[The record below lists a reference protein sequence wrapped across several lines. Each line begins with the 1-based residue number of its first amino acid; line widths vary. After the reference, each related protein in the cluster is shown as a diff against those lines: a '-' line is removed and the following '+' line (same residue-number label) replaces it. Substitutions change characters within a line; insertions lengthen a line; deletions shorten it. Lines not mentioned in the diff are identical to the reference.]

1 MWPQGVGSRAGRGLY
16 SSRPRGLSSLPA
28 ELGMGTG
35 RPASQPPAPR
45 GPGEEVQGGGARFL
59 LALSGLWAH
68 PHPRLSSLSLSP
80 SYPHLL
86 LCLSLSF
93 IFPPLPHLLS
103 QLPAEGQVTLFPVAL
118 HFSVSRASGS
128 LHRGQ
133 PDRKAFQGKASQT
146 QSPGRQWPWCS
157 WCWFPDP
164 DCPPVWTTSVM
175 ASAYAVC
182 WERVAGQSRP
192 HCLQVGLCF
201 SLPA

>member
-16 SSRPRGLSSLPA
+16 SSRPRGLSSRGAGHGDRAPSLRH
-28 ELGMGTG
+28 LGG
-35 RPASQPPAPR
+35 RGRKSREVGPASSLLFLAYGPTPTSVSPPCLSPR
-45 GPGEEVQGGGARFL
+45 HTHTFSSVSHFP
-59 LALSGLWAH
+59 S
-68 PHPRLSSLSLSP
+68 SSLP
-80 SYPHLL
+80 S
-86 LCLSLSF
+86 
-93 IFPPLPHLLS
+93 PHLLS
-103 QLPAEGQVTLFPVAL
+103 QLPAKGQVTLFPVAL

-133 PDRKAFQGKASQT
+133 PDWKAFQGKASQT